1 MYKIIV
7 KRKAVHLMAP
17 VSLATCAQECLFL
30 KQGKASLRLLNMRVA
45 FLLTMYINHA
55 EMVLTQ
61 REFCEAK

>member
-1 MYKIIV
+1 
-7 KRKAVHLMAP
+7 MAP